1 MNTAE
6 SNSSVRASQAI
17 DEAGLEGPFGRLGE
31 QVVVRSGLI
40 GESLAVSTLLHRV
53 RRLAPSDIP
62 ILIVGESG
70 AGKEN
75 VARAL
80 HLNSSRSAHP
90 FASEACA
97 VLREPFFLRQMFG
110 HVRGAFTGATAA
122 VPGILDAVDGGTL
135 YLDEIAELSP
145 LAQAALSRCLE
156 TGEYR
161 PLGSASARRAE
172 FRLVASTAADLDALS
187 VSGLFRRDLYH
198 RLRGAVIDVPPLRAR
213 RADILPLA
221 SRCIGEES
229 RRLGRA
235 PPSLTA
241 EAQTALLSYSWPGNV
256 RELFHEIRQA
266 IAMTDSND
274 LTPSL
279 FQFVRDPVKP
289 RDPNE
294 PRTTP
299 WLRDRL
305 GSVES
310 EAIRDA
316 MRLAGG
322 NKADAARRLGLT
334 RRTLYRRLHA
344 LGYFDRR
351 AASGSGHDR
360 IANSDAN

>member
-1 MNTAE
+1 M
-6 SNSSVRASQAI
+6 
-17 DEAGLEGPFGRLGE
+17 
-31 QVVVRSGLI
+31 
-40 GESLAVSTLLHRV
+40 
-53 RRLAPSDIP
+53 
-62 ILIVGESG
+62 
-70 AGKEN
+70 
-75 VARAL
+75 
-80 HLNSSRSAHP
+80 
-90 FASEACA
+90 
-97 VLREPFFLRQMFG
+97 
-110 HVRGAFTGATAA
+110 
-122 VPGILDAVDGGTL
+122 
-135 YLDEIAELSP
+135 
-145 LAQAALSRCLE
+145 
-156 TGEYR
+156 
-161 PLGSASARRAE
+161 
-172 FRLVASTAADLDALS
+172 
-187 VSGLFRRDLYH
+187 
-198 RLRGAVIDVPPLRAR
+198 
-213 RADILPLA
+213 
-221 SRCIGEES
+221 
-229 RRLGRA
+229 
-235 PPSLTA
+235 TA